1 MSHFYK
7 HIPLGE
13 GGAGEEKAH
22 DLRQKELELSGC
34 DLL

>member
-7 HIPLGE
+7 HIPFGE

-22 DLRQKELELSGC
+22 DLRQQLELSGC
-34 DLL
+34 DLP